1 MFFSFLLRIHSC
13 ESGDGST
20 KKEEGKKRKGIN
32 GRYEERRHKASRR
45 EDERRQEMAWYVTM
59 ISCKTFFIM
68 ICYGLMSFSM
78 LFLFV

>member
-1 MFFSFLLRIHSC
+1 MFFFFVFLLRIHSC

-45 EDERRQEMAWYVTM
+45 EDKRWLGM
-59 ISCKTFFIM
+59 
-68 ICYGLMSFSM
+68 
-78 LFLFV
+78 